1 MKGAIIGDIVGSVY
15 EFHNI
20 KTKAFPLWS
29 PAGKFTDD
37 SVMTVAVAMALMEG
51 TDDRDRLLDAVTDY
65 MRSSALI
72 SYGPEAVA
80 AYLSAIEGE
89 IQAVRMIL
97 TGRLAGVKPEAIRER
112 LRDLYA

>member
-37 SVMTVAVAMALMEG
+37 SVMTVAVAMALIEG

-65 MRSSALI
+65 MHDYGNRYRSLRPRRAHG
-72 SYGPEAVA
+72 GPDPQP
-80 AYLSAIEGE
+80 S
-89 IQAVRMIL
+89 RIL
-97 TGRLAGVKPEAIRER
+97 QGGRRDVHAHLARQTRHAQRPAP
-112 LRDLYA
+112 